1 MKFYLKVSRPGLWFP
16 TIWLY
21 MLPFGGHQ
29 FWVEPMFWLGLLYV
43 TFPLNF
49 LIYGWNDI
57 VDYETDQVNPRKDSF
72 LFGAKGTKAQLAEL
86 PKAIAKVQL
95 FFKITLSINRT
106 FSIQTA
112 VHATT

>member
-1 MKFYLKVSRPGLWFP
+1 MKQLLFYLKVSRPGLWFP

-57 VDYETDQVNPRKDSF
+57 VDYETETASCLEQKEQKTNSPNCHR
-72 LFGAKGTKAQLAEL
+72 QLL
-86 PKAIAKVQL
+86 KY
-95 FFKITLSINRT
+95 SY
-106 FSIQTA
+106 FSA
-112 VHATT
+112 